1 MIIARI
7 SMRKENTM
15 HGSCSEPSH
24 VQMNQRAQVQML
36 VAVSTWNHLARV
48 YVAYRP
54 ALIAWKKWPYEKR
67 ACYIFRT
74 LLRFNNYL
82 YGSQIGPYEETCTLQ
97 KYRQ

>member
-24 VQMNQRAQVQML
+24 VQMNQRAHVQMQ

-48 YVAYRP
+48 YSLYV
-54 ALIAWKKWPYEKR
+54 ALIAWKKWPDEKR

-82 YGSQIGPYEETCTLQ
+82 CGSQKGPNEETYTLE
-97 KYRQ
+97 KCRQ